1 MDAFF
6 KALLENGNGI
16 SVVTVLLIGVATFI
30 WAITTERLFTGG
42 RGKEMQKTIAEQATA
57 LTEVNKEL
65 RETERELDKLTIL
78 NELRKEREQ
87 EWQSNPGP
95 STRKR
100 G

>member
-1 MDAFF
+1 MEAFF
-6 KALLENGNGI
+6 EAVLKNGNAI
-16 SVVTVLLIGVATFI
+16 SVVTVILLGSGLFI

-65 RETERELDKLTIL
+65 RETERELDRLTIL
-78 NELRKEREQ
+78 NELRKERET
-87 EWQSNPGP
+87 EWQSKPDP